1 MKKFLKF
8 KLLILLALS
17 TILFAFL
24 FGCSKNVDYTPYV
37 SQLRL
42 SVYQGSSQN
51 FKVTAY
57 AEKRETPFIPN
68 GTVSELINAV
78 IVKVEFLNGSPS
90 DANLKLFYGE
100 KSITAPLTYNPV
112 SEKSTATIKVENLP
126 SSPSITVEITS
137 GEILEKLT
145 LSSVIF
151 DKTISY
157 QEAINQAI
165 NADKEL
171 SSKLFKA
178 EVSAEINVR
187 IIVGDGK
194 NYYYVGLI
202 DKLGNTTAYLIDGE
216 TGSVLAKRSF
226 KA

>member
-1 MKKFLKF
+1 MKKFFKF
-8 KLLILLALS
+8 KSFIVLACFIILSSTLL
-17 TILFAFL
+17 
-24 FGCSKNVDYTPYV
+24 GCSKSVDYTPYV

-42 SVYQGSSQN
+42 SVYQGSTQN

-68 GTVSELINAV
+68 GVVGELINVV

-90 DANLKLFYGE
+90 DASLNLYYGE
-100 KSITAPLTYNPV
+100 KTLTAPLTYNPV
-112 SEKSTATIKVENLP
+112 SEKCTATINVESLP
-126 SSPSITVEITS
+126 SSPSVTVEITT
-137 GEILEKLT
+137 GETTEKLT

-151 DKTISY
+151 NNTISY
-157 QEAINQAI
+157 QEAINSAV

-171 SSKLFKA
+171 SNKLFSG
-178 EVSAEINVR
+178 EVLAEINVR

-194 NYYYVGLI
+194 NYYYVGLVE
-202 DKLGNTTAYLIDGE
+202 KGGNTTAYLVDGE